1 MSFALGGESDFADFY
16 PLLMHVVVPSA

>member
-1 MSFALGGESDFADFY
+1 MPFALGGESDFADFY